1 MNTTSIKFLR
11 LPQVQ
16 DRTGCKH
23 SKIYD
28 RVAEGTFPPQ
38 IKFGG
43 ASAWPEH
50 EVDEVL
56 KAHMAGASDDQLRRL
71 VRDQVER
78 RAAGL
83 KGIEATPAAAA
94 SVPA

>member
-1 MNTTSIKFLR
+1 MTTTSIRFLR

-28 RVAEGTFPPQ
+28 RVALGTFPPQ

-56 KAHMAGASDDQLRRL
+56 KAHVAGATDDQLRQL
-71 VRDQVER
+71 VRDQLER
-78 RAAGL
+78 RAVGMRV
-83 KGIEATPAAAA
+83 KEAAPA
-94 SVPA
+94 